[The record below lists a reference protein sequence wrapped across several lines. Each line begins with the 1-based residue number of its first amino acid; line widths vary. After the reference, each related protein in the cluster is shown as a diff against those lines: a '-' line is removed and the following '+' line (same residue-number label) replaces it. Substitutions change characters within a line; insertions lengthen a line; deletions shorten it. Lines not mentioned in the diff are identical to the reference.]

1 MVLGDRFELLV
12 IAIISII
19 YGIPIV
25 HIHGGE
31 ITEGS
36 FDNTIRH
43 CISKASSLHF
53 VSNINYKRRLIQMGE
68 QPSSIFISGAPGI
81 EQINKNLND
90 RKYLEKK
97 I

>member
-19 YGIPIV
+19 FGIPIV

-36 FDNTIRH
+36 FDTQIRH
-43 CISKASSLHF
+43 CISKSSSLHF
-53 VSNINYKRRLIQMGE
+53 VSNNIYKKRLIQMGSN
-68 QPSSIFISGAPGI
+68 Q
-81 EQINKNLND
+81 
-90 RKYLEKK
+90 KYFY
-97 I
+97 IWSTRN